1 MKYQSVTL
9 ALAELSG
16 AHPEVVDQE
25 PGDAKKDSVWSAAPP
40 VDKVELHRALTQEL
54 STTVEALIACEA
66 ATSNWEDQNR
76 WDQLAGAVSAVIQ
89 DWPALGLELLEALGG
104 GHPEVDQAVLRG
116 WTRSRADTELAPQIL
131 ERIGDL
137 ELEPILG
144 YTTAMIGGF
153 GVSGSDPVEW
163 FSFKQSETT
172 AKECWNTIPR
182 NAVSSLS
189 STDDYAMKAINH
201 PAGHL
206 AEFWV
211 QRIGH
216 LWTVAGDGWAGIP
229 PEIADYLAELLA
241 EHNERSEGL
250 EITLCRYV
258 AFLHQADPDWC
269 KQYMFP
275 LLNWDNLSRAKKAWS
290 GFLSH
295 GGWTNKL
302 LADGFLDLLIAT
314 SAHSDQLNKQS
325 LRNLTGLLAKIAV
338 TADSDPNTWVTNLI
352 ANSSVRERVAWS
364 RAIRFELASLDQE
377 SVERQWNRWVGGYLK
392 DRVGGAPR
400 SLDPAEASAIA
411 NWLLFLDDSMKGAIE
426 LLLTVETVGLGL
438 HDLFLHDLGD
448 KQIAKAPETIARL
461 IHHLLKSTDD
471 QFHQALKIQEIY
483 AQLVDAGVDAEVL
496 HRIAE
501 EATRLRVDVVVL

>member
-9 ALAELSG
+9 ALAELSS

-25 PGDAKKDSVWSAAPP
+25 RDDSTKNSVWTAAPP
-40 VDKVELHRALTQEL
+40 VDKNELHQMLTQDL
-54 STTVEALIACEA
+54 CTAAEALIACEA

-89 DWPALGLELLEALGG
+89 DWPALGLDLLEALGR
-104 GHPEVDQAVLRG
+104 GHPELEKAILRG
-116 WTRSRADTELAPQIL
+116 WTMSRADTELAPQIL

-144 YTTAMIGGF
+144 STTAMIGGF
-153 GVSGSDPVEW
+153 GIAGSDPVEW
-163 FSFKQSETT
+163 FRFKQSEAT
-172 AKECWNTIPR
+172 AKKCWNTVSP
-182 NAVSSLS
+182 NAISNLS
-189 STDDYAMKAINH
+189 NTNDYAMKAINH

-216 LWTVAGDGWAGIP
+216 LWRLAGDGWTGIP

-241 EHNERSEGL
+241 DRNERAEAL
-250 EITLCRYV
+250 EIMLCRYV
-258 AFLHQADPDWC
+258 AFLHQADSDWC
-269 KQYMFP
+269 KQYIFP
-275 LLNWDNLSRAKKAWS
+275 LLNWDNPSRAKKAWS

-295 GGWTNKL
+295 GGWTNNL

-314 SAHSDQLNKQS
+314 SAHTDQLNKQS
-325 LRNLTGLLAKIAV
+325 VRNLIGRLAKIAV
-338 TADSDPNTWVTNLI
+338 VADADPSTWVTDLI
-352 ANSSVRERVAWS
+352 ADSSVRDRVAWS

-377 SVERQWNRWVGGYLK
+377 AVERQWSRWIGQYL
-392 DRVGGAPR
+392 RERIGGAPR

-411 NWLLFLDDSMKGAIE
+411 NWLLFLNDSMEGEIE
-426 LLLTVETVGLGL
+426 LFLAVETAGLAL

-448 KQIAKAPETIARL
+448 KQIAKAPEKIARL
-461 IHHLLKSTDD
+461 LHHLLKSTDD

-483 AQLVDAGVDAEVL
+483 SQLTDAGVDAKVL
-496 HRIAE
+496 LLIAE
-501 EATRLRVDVVVL
+501 EATRLRIDVGVL

>member
-1 MKYQSVTL
+1 M
-9 ALAELSG
+9 
-16 AHPEVVDQE
+16 
-25 PGDAKKDSVWSAAPP
+25 
-40 VDKVELHRALTQEL
+40 
-54 STTVEALIACEA
+54 
-66 ATSNWEDQNR
+66 
-76 WDQLAGAVSAVIQ
+76 
-89 DWPALGLELLEALGG
+89 
-104 GHPEVDQAVLRG
+104 
-116 WTRSRADTELAPQIL
+116 
-131 ERIGDL
+131 
-137 ELEPILG
+137 
-144 YTTAMIGGF
+144 
-153 GVSGSDPVEW
+153 
-163 FSFKQSETT
+163 
-172 AKECWNTIPR
+172 
-182 NAVSSLS
+182 
-189 STDDYAMKAINH
+189 
-201 PAGHL
+201 
-206 AEFWV
+206 
-211 QRIGH
+211 
-216 LWTVAGDGWAGIP
+216 
-229 PEIADYLAELLA
+229 
-241 EHNERSEGL
+241 
-250 EITLCRYV
+250 

-275 LLNWDNLSRAKKAWS
+275 LFNWDNLSRAKKAWS

-352 ANSSVRERVAWS
+352 ANSSARERVAWS

-461 IHHLLKSTDD
+461 LHHLLKSTDD

-483 AQLVDAGVDAEVL
+483 AQLVDARVDAEVL

-501 EATRLRVDVVVL
+501 EATRLRFDVVVL